1 MLIVFGLIISTAAL
15 VEPHHRRSAP
25 RVGFSL
31 VIAPIFALV
40 FSFGLGSAVPESMPI
55 LGDAAFTCGY
65 FAGAGG
71 GICLGLW
78 LGARHKRH
86 LINSYRE
93 ADDDA
98 DSDEG

>member
-31 VIAPIFALV
+31 VIAPICAIALPV
-40 FSFGLGSAVPESMPI
+40 TLDPIVPSSMPI
-55 LGDAAFTCGY
+55 ISECILVFGY
-65 FAGAGG
+65 VAGAAG

-86 LINSYRE
+86 LINSCGE
-93 ADDDA
+93 ADHGA
-98 DSDEG
+98 DSNES

>member
-15 VEPHHRRSAP
+15 VDPHHRRSAP

-31 VIAPIFALV
+31 VIAPVFALA
-40 FSFGLGSAVPESMPI
+40 FSFGPGSAVPESMPI

-78 LGARHKRH
+78 LGVRHKRH
-86 LINSYRE
+86 LINLHLE
-93 ADDDA
+93 ADHDA